1 MLSSRSIK
9 HHCAASAPLAAS
21 TTTAPVMCGCTEQKY
36 AYVPGVVNVKENLSP
51 VSSAFDLKNL
61 LLEATMCGT
70 SSSLIQVTVV
80 PAFTVMRWGT
90 NANWSIST
98 SASATGAD

>member
-1 MLSSRSIK
+1 MTVRRSPRPVLLRVAAVVRNSLLPRLWMLLSRSIK

-51 VSSAFDLKNL
+51 VSSAFDLKSL
-61 LLEATMCGT
+61 LL
-70 SSSLIQVTVV
+70 
-80 PAFTVMRWGT
+80 
-90 NANWSIST
+90 
-98 SASATGAD
+98 